1 MPQISRRTKTFLA
14 ITTVAAA
21 TASLAGCSAGGPET
35 VRFHLSKPEA
45 IPYFRELIAEYNA
58 SQDDVE
64 VVLDTSSNLQAGFLR
79 GNPPDIGML
88 NYNMEMARFME
99 RGALSDLSDMPE
111 ADRILPGV
119 QELVDQY
126 ATYPGRTSVLPYSVM
141 AASVIYNTQIFEDNG
156 LEVPETWDEL
166 IAVCE
171 TLQANGVTPFYATF
185 KDPWTIGQGWF
196 DYTVGG
202 SVPVSDFFDE
212 LNAEG
217 TDVGPDSS
225 VSFQRDI
232 LPPVERMT
240 ELTDNYVNDD
250 AESRG
255 YGDGNLA
262 FAQGKAAMYLQGP
275 WAFGEIAK
283 TSPDLE
289 LGTFPLPMTDDP
301 ADNKVRVNL
310 DLAAWIPEASRH
322 KEAAREFLS
331 YLFQPEVM
339 DEYNAA
345 QLGYGTTTDA
355 APVTDPRIVGMKEYF
370 DDARFYQGP
379 SKAIPQTIPSD
390 NYFQAI
396 VGGSDAERTLAVIDA
411 DWARL
416 ALRQ

>member
-1 MPQISRRTKTFLA
+1 MSRRTKAFLA
-14 ITTVAAA
+14 ITTVVAA
-21 TASLAGCSAGGPET
+21 TASIAGCSAGGPET

-166 IAVCE
+166 IEVCE
-171 TLQANGVTPFYATF
+171 TLEANGITPFYATF

-217 TDVGPDSS
+217 TAVGPDSS

-232 LPPVERMT
+232 LPPVERMV